1 MTDAIESPNRP
12 DAEVEGAMVLLGSGL
27 SSLQVAEITGIP
39 ARTLR
44 DWQRSPTLATK
55 YSEAIKQ
62 MRIQLALRT
71 SQLALQT
78 LDAIEDGTIKVS
90 PHAGVHH
97 VGYQHRQDTE
107 GRNPTWPRRACRR
120 LRRRPREQRR

>member
-1 MTDAIESPNRP
+1 MA
-12 DAEVEGAMVLLGSGL
+12 LLGSGL
-27 SSLQVAEITGIP
+27 SSIQVSEITGIP

-78 LDAIEDGTIKVS
+78 LDDIEDGTIKVS
-90 PHAGVHH
+90 PLQAFTMWGISTDKIQKDEPAQGGVTPSVMVF
-97 VGYQHRQDTE
+97 VGVKVDK
-107 GRNPTWPRRACRR
+107 
-120 LRRRPREQRR
+120 